1 MIFNFSLAPQSSIS
15 NHISFPL
22 TMALKIVVSGS
33 LDVVRLLGA
42 VFFFV
47 EVDREG
53 GSERVVCCG
62 G

>member
-1 MIFNFSLAPQSSIS
+1 
-15 NHISFPL
+15 
-22 TMALKIVVSGS
+22 MALKIVVSGS